1 MVELIILGIFI
12 LLSFVLGAYVGQRV
26 VKGENIEVNP
36 IKVIEEH
43 KEEKKTRK
51 QIEQEKSKFDIMLEN
66 IDNYDGTGIGQKDI
80 R

>member
-1 MVELIILGIFI
+1 MVELITLGIFM

-26 VKGENIEVNP
+26 VKGESIEVNP
-36 IKVIEEH
+36 IKAIEEH
-43 KEEKKTRK
+43 KEEKKARK